1 MKEKREKQQIRE
13 ELLKP
18 DPITDFDTKLYSD
31 SLATQSEKSKSEV
44 QIADEKAQARSIK
57 KAKEAEAKKRLE
69 EIQKQNEAYQKQLE
83 VEEK

>member
-1 MKEKREKQQIRE
+1 MKEKREKQLIRE

-44 QIADEKAQARSIK
+44 QIADEKAQAH
-57 KAKEAEAKKRLE
+57 
-69 EIQKQNEAYQKQLE
+69 
-83 VEEK
+83 